1 MQTFLSKTINMMF
14 LPIVL
19 TIFYSIFLVDG
30 SHFIPSAEASIE
42 GSACSQNGIIEK
54 HDDKLLCMC
63 NGSEVRQ
70 DQYCKKG
77 IIYSVKYDLIE
88 IVINSGN
95 DSPKQSIHRE
105 PGPLPVKSIASTYK
119 SPQPASAT
127 RAIQSVE
134 KESPP
139 AQSAPSTN
147 QCVPK

>member
-1 MQTFLSKTINMMF
+1 MF

-19 TIFYSIFLVDG
+19 TIFYSIFLIDG

-77 IIYSVKYDLIE
+77 IIFSIKYDLME

-95 DSPKQSIHRE
+95 VSPKKSIHRE
-105 PGPLPVKSIASTYK
+105 SDPFLPVKAIAGTYK
-119 SPQPASAT
+119 SPQPASII

-134 KESPP
+134 KEPPP
-139 AQSAPSTN
+139 AQSSSSTN